1 MKVNGEAEDWVI
13 QWESGIVT
21 ANSEVNSNVVEID
34 ESISVWIR
42 KIQYSCAKGVTVN
55 QATGSFVKRLEG
67 ISKLPL
73 AEPQGGSA
81 AKKKGGYIFG

>member
-1 MKVNGEAEDWVI
+1 MKVNGETEDWVV
-13 QWESGIVT
+13 QWESGI
-21 ANSEVNSNVVEID
+21 SSSGVNSNIVKVD
-34 ESISVWIR
+34 DSISIWLR

-55 QATGSFVKRLEG
+55 QATGPFAKRLEG

-81 AKKKGGYIFG
+81 AKKKGGIFG